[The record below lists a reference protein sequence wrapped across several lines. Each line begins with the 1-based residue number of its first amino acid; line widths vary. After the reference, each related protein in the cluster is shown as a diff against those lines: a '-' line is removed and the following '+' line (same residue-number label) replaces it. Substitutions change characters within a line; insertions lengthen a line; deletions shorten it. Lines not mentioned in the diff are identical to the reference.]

1 MKLSEYIKQLQD
13 FVESK
18 PEFSE
23 LEVWSFTDEEGNSIQ
38 PCLEGVAIC
47 YVGSEE
53 CCETDDYIVVDY
65 LNEYLEDYDMTIEDF
80 LKENKQ
86 IVVV

>member
-13 FVESK
+13 FVESN
-18 PEFSE
+18 PEFAE
-23 LEVWSFTDEEGNSIQ
+23 REVWSFTDEEGNSIQ
-38 PCLEGVAIC
+38 PCLEGVEIC

-53 CCETDDYIVVDY
+53 RCETDSYFFSDY
-65 LNEYLEDYDMTIEDF
+65 LDDILEDYDMTMEDF

>member
-13 FVESK
+13 FVKSN
-18 PEFSE
+18 PEFAE
-23 LEVWSFTDEEGNSIQ
+23 REVWSFTDEEGNSVQ
-38 PCLEGVAIC
+38 PCMEGVTIC
-47 YVGSEE
+47 YVDSEE
-53 CCETDDYIVVDY
+53 CCETDGYIVEDY
-65 LNEYLEDYDMTIEDF
+65 LADHLEDYDMTMEDF

>member
-1 MKLSEYIKQLQD
+1 MKLSEYIKQLKY
-13 FVESK
+13 FVESN
-18 PEFSE
+18 PEFAE

-38 PCLEGVAIC
+38 PCLEGVTIC

-53 CCETDDYIVVDY
+53 CCETDCYVVGDY
-65 LNEYLEDYDMTIEDF
+65 LNDYLEDYDMTIEDF

>member
-1 MKLSEYIKQLQD
+1 MKLSEYIKKLQD
-13 FVESK
+13 FVESN

-23 LEVWSFTDEEGNSIQ
+23 HEVWSFTDEEGNSIQ
-38 PCLEGVAIC
+38 PCLDGVIIC
-47 YVGSEE
+47 YVSSEE
-53 CCETDDYIVVDY
+53 CCETDGYFVGDY
-65 LNEYLEDYDMTIEDF
+65 LIDHLEDYDMTMEDF

>member
-13 FVESK
+13 FVESN
-18 PEFSE
+18 PEFAE
-23 LEVWSFTDEEGNSIQ
+23 REVWSFADDEGNSIQ
-38 PCLEGVAIC
+38 PCLEGVTIC

-53 CCETDDYIVVDY
+53 CYETDGYVVGDY
-65 LNEYLEDYDMTIEDF
+65 LNDYLEDYDMTIEDF

>member
-13 FVESK
+13 FVKSN
-18 PEFSE
+18 PEFAE
-23 LEVWSFTDEEGNSIQ
+23 REVWSFTDEEGNSIQ

-53 CCETDDYIVVDY
+53 CWETGGYIVGDY
-65 LNEYLEDYDMTIEDF
+65 LDDHLEDYDMTMEDF

>member
-13 FVESK
+13 FVESN
-18 PEFSE
+18 PEFAE
-23 LEVWSFTDEEGNSIQ
+23 REVWSFADDEGNGIQ
-38 PCLEGVAIC
+38 PCLEGITIC

-53 CCETDDYIVVDY
+53 FWETDDYIVGDY
-65 LNEYLEDYDMTIEDF
+65 LDGYLEDYDMTIEDF